1 MPEPQAAYD
10 DTPPP
15 PTSGHEAPFALTP
28 PPSDATR
35 GSAYVVS
42 TDGRLVRVG
51 RSPDGI
57 ELIVAGRHPL
67 TLDQY
72 QAAALQ
78 AVLDDLLTGAR

>member
-1 MPEPQAAYD
+1 MPEPQSAYD
-10 DTPPP
+10 DAAPAAPA
-15 PTSGHEAPFALTP
+15 HEAPFALTP

-78 AVLDDLLTGAR
+78 AVLDDMLTGAR

>member
-1 MPEPQAAYD
+1 MPEPQSAYD
-10 DTPPP
+10 DAALPAPV
-15 PTSGHEAPFALTP
+15 HEAPFALTP
-28 PPSDATR
+28 PLADATR

-51 RSPDGI
+51 RSADGI
-57 ELIVAGRHPL
+57 ELTVAGRHPL

-78 AVLDDLLTGAR
+78 AVLDDMLTGAR